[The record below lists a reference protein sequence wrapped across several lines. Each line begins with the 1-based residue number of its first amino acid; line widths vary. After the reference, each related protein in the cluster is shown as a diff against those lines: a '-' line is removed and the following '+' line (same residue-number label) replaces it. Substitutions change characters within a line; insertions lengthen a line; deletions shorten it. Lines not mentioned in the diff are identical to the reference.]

1 MLKRHI
7 VVGVQVKRFKIKW
20 FHISLIG
27 SIICIILGVVLY
39 IQSGFMP
46 FVHTLLI
53 ILTIGWII
61 NCYDTWD

>member
-20 FHISLIG
+20 YHISLIG

-39 IQSGFMP
+39 IQNGFMP
-46 FVHTLLI
+46 LVHTLLI
-53 ILTIGWII
+53 ILTIG
-61 NCYDTWD
+61 